1 VVKEIQ
7 VKEDVDDTL
16 DDTDTIDIFAGA
28 EPEDEDG
35 EESTEA
41 TRRDSEQDTAAGAKP
56 VGDKIGEDTA
66 NWRTRY
72 ENLQKFSDR
81 QGNELGEL
89 RKAVARI
96 EGRDEARRELQG
108 QPEVPDEFIKGL
120 DRAATDDS
128 LAARIAEDPKELAR
142 FIAGTMKEYDRRMAG
157 ILRSRDE
164 YWENK
169 LRKVDPAIYQVQD
182 KIARLRQDADYG
194 EFTDAQLATL
204 IRKQEAAVAKRKEA
218 QSESSG
224 APVYSGVPGSG
235 RRTASNERRTVDV
248 KQTPEFAQI
257 WGKDRVSK
265 WLKK

>member
-1 VVKEIQ
+1 M
-7 VKEDVDDTL
+7 KEDVDDTL

-41 TRRDSEQDTAAGAKP
+41 TREDSAQDTAPGSKP
-56 VGDKIGEDTA
+56 RGDKPSEDSVD
-66 NWRTRY
+66 WRTRY
-72 ENLQKFSDR
+72 EHLQKVFDR
-81 QGNELGEL
+81 QGTELGEL
-89 RKAVARI
+89 RKAVSRI
-96 EGRDEARRELQG
+96 EGRDEARRELQV
-108 QPEVPDEFIKGL
+108 QPEAPDEFIKGL
-120 DRAATDDS
+120 ERVATDDS

-164 YWENK
+164 HWENK

-182 KIARLRQDADYG
+182 KIVRLRQDPDYS

-218 QSESSG
+218 QPESSG
-224 APVYSGVPGSG
+224 ASVYSGVPGSG
-235 RRTASNERRTVDV
+235 RRTASTERKTVDV
-248 KQTPEFAQI
+248 RQTPEFAQI
-257 WGKDRVSK
+257 WGKDRVK
-265 WLKK
+265 NWLKQK